1 MNCLPQEIKELSQS
15 SDDLD
20 RANQQLMSLQLKLQ
34 QLQANSPGSAPDK
47 QEKQH
52 LSVELAETKARVR
65 KLRQEL

>member
-1 MNCLPQEIKELSQS
+1 
-15 SDDLD
+15 
-20 RANQQLMSLQLKLQ
+20 MSLQLKLQ